1 MLETLLASIL
11 KEFFSRRDMAVTADI
26 ENMIVML
33 TETLGDAAKHD
44 RGTDAAG
51 RRLRKAL
58 SDVAKECK
66 VVRAKIQS
74 ERNES

>member
-1 MLETLLASIL
+1 
-11 KEFFSRRDMAVTADI
+11 MAVTSDI
-26 ENMIVML
+26 ENMIAML
-33 TETLGDAAKHD
+33 NETLGDAAKHD

-66 VVRAKIQS
+66 TVRAKIQD
-74 ERNES
+74 ERSGN

>member
-1 MLETLLASIL
+1 MSFYYT
-11 KEFFSRRDMAVTADI
+11 RYMPVTGDI
-26 ENMIVML
+26 ENMIAML
-33 TETLGDAAKHD
+33 KDALGDAAKHD

-66 VVRAKIQS
+66 IVRAKIQN
-74 ERNES
+74 ERSGN

>member
-1 MLETLLASIL
+1 MVNVF
-11 KEFFSRRDMAVTADI
+11 KEFLLGKCMAVTSDI
-26 ENMIVML
+26 ENMIAML
-33 TETLGDAAKHD
+33 NDALGDAAKHD

-66 VVRAKIQS
+66 IVRAKIQN
-74 ERNES
+74 ERSAN

>member
-1 MLETLLASIL
+1 MIAMLNDA
-11 KEFFSRRDMAVTADI
+11 
-26 ENMIVML
+26 
-33 TETLGDAAKHD
+33 LGDAAKHD

-66 VVRAKIQS
+66 TVRAKIQN
-74 ERNES
+74 ERSAN

>member
-1 MLETLLASIL
+1 MANVL
-11 KEFFSRRDMAVTADI
+11 KEFLSPKNMAVTGDI
-26 ENMIVML
+26 ENMIAML
-33 TETLGDAAKHD
+33 NDALGDAAKHD

-66 VVRAKIQS
+66 TVRAKIQN
-74 ERNES
+74 ERSGN

>member
-1 MLETLLASIL
+1 MVNVL
-11 KEFFSRRDMAVTADI
+11 KEFLLRKCMAVTSDI
-26 ENMIVML
+26 ENMIAML
-33 TETLGDAAKHD
+33 NDALGDAAKHD

-66 VVRAKIQS
+66 IVRAKIQN
-74 ERNES
+74 ERSAN